1 MTTRRRQS
9 ALALA
14 FFLTGSLPL
23 GVSAQSVAPDEEEA
37 VDVVVAADSAPASD
51 TVTPA
56 DLRALRAEMA
66 TLRRELDEAR
76 QQIAASPAE
85 PDDEEEA
92 QGEDAPRTEEPSFS
106 PFGAQ
111 SARNPLG
118 NPIGQGLYLSSYI
131 QAQYSGHQDSV
142 TELSSTGTPLNQ
154 DGFTLRRA
162 RIKLVGDAEYY
173 GGVLELNA
181 TTSLGGFQV
190 QLRRA
195 EGYVQYRLAPNEPP
209 LVLLGAGVNDAFFGF
224 DLNQSSRVRAFTER
238 ALIIRAIW
246 PNPQDVGARVAL
258 AYRWFRLSLQ
268 AVNGTPLGTL
278 FQGFA
283 PTPFP
288 DLMMRAGGEVPVG
301 DFSIAGHVSAL
312 YGHGLHAGTPAS
324 NGSVQ
329 WTDRNEDGVL
339 QNGELIALPP
349 RAATPSLAFER
360 WAVGLDLEATMR
372 TSLGTTQLY
381 GEVILAQNMDRSIF
395 VSDPILTGINQ
406 RMLGFYGALVQE
418 ITPYALIGFRYDY
431 YDPNSDLFD
440 PRAGHI
446 YPYSQTIQT
455 FSPVVGVQLP
465 NLARLT
471 FQYDIVRDSLGRD
484 ERGAPA
490 DLANDSWTIRLQ
502 VQL

>member
-1 MTTRRRQS
+1 MIGRRRDAFAIVLFGVWLS
-9 ALALA
+9 A
-14 FFLTGSLPL
+14 PL
-23 GVSAQSVAPDEEEA
+23 GASAQSDAGVAAPEEEA
-37 VDVVVAADSAPASD
+37 VDVVVAADSSSSSSS
-51 TVTPA
+51 VTAA
-56 DLRALRAEMA
+56 DLASLRSEMA

-76 QQIAASPAE
+76 LQIAATSATPE
-85 PDDEEEA
+85 HEDEDEHES
-92 QGEDAPRTEEPSFS
+92 EPSFS

-118 NPIGQGLYLSSYI
+118 NPIGEGLYLSSYI
-131 QAQYSGHQDSV
+131 QAQYSGHQDSI
-142 TELSSTGTPLNQ
+142 TELSAGGQPLNQ
-154 DGFTLRRA
+154 DGFAIRRA
-162 RIKLVGDAEYY
+162 RLKLVGDAEYY
-173 GGVLELNA
+173 GGVIELNA

-195 EGYVQYRLAPNEPP
+195 EGYLQYRLAPNETP
-209 LVLLGAGVNDAFFGF
+209 LVLVAAGVNDAFFGY
-224 DLNQSSRVRAFTER
+224 DLNYSSRMRAFTER

-268 AVNGTPLGTL
+268 ATNGTPLGTL

-288 DLMMRAGGEVPVG
+288 DLMMRAGAEVPVG
-301 DFSIAGHVSAL
+301 DFFVGGHVSAL

-339 QNGELIALPP
+339 QNGELIATPP

-360 WAVGLDLEATMR
+360 WAVGVDLEMSLR
-372 TSLGTTQLY
+372 TSIGLTQLY
-381 GEVILAQNMDRSIF
+381 GEVILAQNMDRSLF
-395 VSDPILTGINQ
+395 VSDPVLSGINQ
-406 RMLGFYGALVQE
+406 RMLGFYGAFVQE
-418 ITPYALIGFRYDY
+418 ITPYVLVGFRYDY
-431 YDPNSDLFD
+431 YDPNSDVFD

-446 YPYSQTIQT
+446 YPYDQTIQT

-471 FQYDIVRDSLGRD
+471 FQYDFVRDHLGRN
-484 ERGAPA
+484 EFAVPS
-490 DLANDSWTIRLQ
+490 DLANDAWTIRLQ